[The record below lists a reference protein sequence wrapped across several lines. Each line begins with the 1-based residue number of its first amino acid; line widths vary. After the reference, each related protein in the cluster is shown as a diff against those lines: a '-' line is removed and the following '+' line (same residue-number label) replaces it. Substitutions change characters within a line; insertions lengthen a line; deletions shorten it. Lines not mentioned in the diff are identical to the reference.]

1 MKKLLYVVVL
11 AMVVFSG
18 IAQEQTANEAAID
31 RKFRFG
37 LRITPQPT
45 WFTTDQKQMTTLGLG
60 FGFGF
65 GLNMEYHFSEI
76 VALVFGIGGDFESGR
91 VQFSRTD
98 NFKAQYWLNDI
109 KEFEAPSANR
119 AGHTVYT
126 LKERKIST
134 TFVTLP
140 VILKLSTKEYNGL
153 KYFGMFGVEVGV
165 RTKVTANDTYY
176 ESGKFNSDSIASY
189 VKIADES
196 TENKVNINEE
206 ASLLPLRLGLNV
218 GIGTEYRLGGSTS
231 LLFSINYFHSFTNLM
246 KSKASKYTYYS
257 DNGTPGDNKA
267 FIFLKQNLIMNA
279 IRINIGVMF

>member
-1 MKKLLYVVVL
+1 M
-11 AMVVFSG
+11 AGFSG
-18 IAQEQTANEAAID
+18 IAQEQTANEAEFD

-98 NFKAQYWLNDI
+98 KFKAQYWLSDT
-109 KEFEAPSANR
+109 KEFEPPSTAR
-119 AGHTVYT
+119 SGHTVYT

-140 VILKLSTKEYNGL
+140 VILKLSTREYNGL

-176 ESGKFNSDSIASY
+176 ESGKFTSDSVGSY
-189 VKIADES
+189 VKVADES
-196 TENKVNINEE
+196 TENKVNISEE

-246 KSKASKYTYYS
+246 KSKASKYTYYGDDGS
-257 DNGTPGDNKA
+257 LGDNKA
-267 FIFLKQNLIMNA
+267 FLFLKQNLILNA